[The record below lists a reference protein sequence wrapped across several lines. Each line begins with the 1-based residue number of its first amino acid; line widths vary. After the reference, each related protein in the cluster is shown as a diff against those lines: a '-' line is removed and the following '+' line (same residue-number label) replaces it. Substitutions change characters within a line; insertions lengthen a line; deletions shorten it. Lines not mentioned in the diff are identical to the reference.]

1 MNLGLELALVL
12 NEPWLQKSSPSI
24 RKPLIYLG
32 LEIDPE
38 RPIHIQVLPG
48 PNTLSAYSGADV
60 LRVGALW
67 GEGVSSPSETLF
79 LQPVPGPRD
88 HKHWWPTSEH

>member
-48 PNTLSAYSGADV
+48 PQHTLS
-60 LRVGALW
+60 LLW
-67 GEGVSSPSETLF
+67 SRCPASRCLMGGGGVVTF
-79 LQPVPGPRD
+79 
-88 HKHWWPTSEH
+88 